1 MNQIELWM
9 QTPIPT
15 ARAAYPGYDPDA
27 PLPPAPEAGEPVL
40 DITDCHPRIAYAAS
54 YLHMG
59 VPGALT
65 RCYVRKGV
73 YERLCRALDLLPEA
87 YSCASTTACAPSACS
102 RPSTTTTLPG

>member
-9 QTPIPT
+9 RTPIPT

-40 DITDCHPRIAYAAS
+40 DITDCYPRIAYAAS

-87 YSCASTTACAPSACS
+87 YSLRIYDSL
-102 RPSTTTTLPG
+102 RPHGAMFFLLLN